1 MMIYVVFHN
10 RLINIH
16 MSLNETK
23 HMRTIMAG
31 LCMMIYMCFLLRC
44 TRMLVF
50 PKVVEYLYTCIT
62 EYDDRMVVFSKVME
76 YHVQVYP
83 SYEVICFHAWIRMYA
98 CNFLKLW
105 NVCKQI

>member
-1 MMIYVVFHN
+1 
-10 RLINIH
+10 
-16 MSLNETK
+16 
-23 HMRTIMAG
+23 
-31 LCMMIYMCFLLRC
+31 
-44 TRMLVF
+44 
-50 PKVVEYLYTCIT
+50 
-62 EYDDRMVVFSKVME
+62 ME